1 MAKAIKPTIRFAA
14 DFDAYKRELKR
25 AIGATDKFDRSLKGA
40 GKRNNFR
47 SIGKAALGA
56 AAGIGAVTLAAN
68 ELKKSVQATS
78 NLAKATRQLQRA
90 TGLTAEEASQL
101 AAVLQVRGIGT
112 DKLGRSF
119 TKLAGQI
126 ESAKEGSG
134 AAADAFKQLGVQQD
148 AIRAGDVSSILVQ
161 SADGFQKLGDSTTK
175 ANVAQQLFGRNS
187 RDLIPLLEGGGK
199 ALRDQLGLAPKLSQE
214 QVKQALAAT
223 VAQRNFNLALLNL
236 RVTIGLAVLPY
247 LSKAATALSNF
258 ITQVQKGV
266 GLGGAL
272 RDRFLALSDSI
283 NKLVSPL
290 TKTDNRLVNIGVTL
304 AGIAATLAGAKLI
317 AGLTGFGGALIGI
330 FSNPYLAAAVGVAGL
345 IAGIGAAAVVA
356 YKKSKPFKDLIDDIG
371 RTLRPIFQR
380 LGETAKK
387 ELPKV
392 GREFNKLVK
401 DLSELLKTLRPVLL
415 PIIRLL
421 GKGIEGSIRMW
432 PVWFAIAGKAV
443 RITTTV
449 LRAFASAVRAVIKVA
464 GDFKT
469 AIKSAFGQA
478 LNPIEKVIS
487 AIRTLLREAKK
498 LPGVSVL
505 GSVLGTIA
513 PRSVSPSARGAMSAA
528 SGSGMA
534 VSRASSSAFARTAIS
549 VDSNS
554 SPGLVQQ
561 RITELE
567 KSIAT
572 YENALAKVEDR
583 TDSAGKR
590 ARQQFKEKL
599 ADYRLELSNLE
610 RRQQG
615 ESAIEGI
622 LQRIADLRIQTAK
635 AAADELGTS
644 LNQREAERARLRS
657 LAAAAEFSREQARLS
672 AEASTSD
679 ASYVSQ
685 RASLV
690 TQRDM
695 AAIEATDPRVQA
707 RYARER
713 ERAQRDLARAE
724 ARGDLDDKDAAL
736 AQLAQLEERYGADR
750 AKRLQAEIDEL
761 DGIEQERRDNAQ
773 RALDELRL
781 AEQERLDALKAEAIE
796 AANTTSAI
804 SALAT
809 GLGGAASTVA
819 GFLRAA
825 VLFAGGGTGGQQL
838 SSPGSVQDFL
848 RSLLGVGGFTLDTG
862 EVPLFGGQPSGSKKP
877 TIPRKPK
884 SKRRASGGFLSST
897 PGALTLVGETG
908 PEYVTRDG
916 LVLSGSRTQRMGSAG
931 GVTLN
936 VYPRTSA
943 NDPVELARALGWQ
956 LATR

>member
-56 AAGIGAVTLAAN
+56 AAGIGAVTIAAN
-68 ELKKSVQATS
+68 ELKKSVKATS
-78 NLAKATRQLQRA
+78 DLAKATRQLQRA

-119 TKLAGQI
+119 VTLARQI
-126 ESAKEGSG
+126 ESAQTG
-134 AAADAFKQLGVQQD
+134 AGGAADAFRQLGVSQD

-161 SADGFQKLGDSTTK
+161 SADGFEKLGDGTDK
-175 ANVAQQLFGRNS
+175 AAIAQQLFGRSS

-214 QVKQALAAT
+214 QVQQALAAT

-258 ITQVQKGV
+258 ITQVQQGV
-266 GLGGAL
+266 GFGGAL
-272 RDRFLALSDSI
+272 RDRFLALSDSV

-290 TKTDNRLVNIGVTL
+290 TKTDNRLVNIGVAL
-304 AGIAATLAGAKLI
+304 AGIATALAGGKLI
-317 AGLTGFGGALIGI
+317 AGLTGFGGALVGI
-330 FSNPYLAAAVGVAGL
+330 FANPYLAAAVGIAGL
-345 IAGIGAAAVVA
+345 IAGIGAAAFVA
-356 YKKSKPFKDLIDDIG
+356 YKKSKPFKELIDDIG
-371 RTLRPIFQR
+371 RTLRPVFRSI
-380 LGETAKK
+380 GETAKK

-392 GREFNKLVK
+392 GREFGRMTK
-401 DLSELLKTLRPVLL
+401 ELGALLEELRPVLL

-421 GKGIEGSIRMW
+421 GKTFETTIRGIAPALKIAATAIRG
-432 PVWFAIAGKAV
+432 A
-443 RITTTV
+443 TTAM
-449 LRAFASAVRAVIKVA
+449 RGMSAAMKVVIKIA
-464 GDFKT
+464 SDFKG
-469 AIKSAFGQA
+469 AIKTAFGQA
-478 LNPIEKVIS
+478 LGPINSVIS

-498 LPGVSVL
+498 LPGVSAL
-505 GSVLGTIA
+505 GGILGAVA
-513 PRSVSPSARGAMSAA
+513 PRSVTPGARGAASAA
-528 SGSGMA
+528 ARS
-534 VSRASSSAFARTAIS
+534 ASSPVARSAIS
-549 VDSNS
+549 IDSNS

-561 RITELE
+561 RILELE

-572 YENALAKVEDR
+572 YENALARVEDR

-590 ARQQFKEKL
+590 ARQQFKERL

-610 RRQQG
+610 RRQQS

-622 LQRIADLRIQTAK
+622 LQRIADLRIQTAR

-644 LNQREAERARLRS
+644 LNQREAERARLRN
-657 LAAAAEFSREQARLS
+657 LAAAAEFTREQARLS
-672 AEASTSD
+672 AEASTAD
-679 ASYVSQ
+679 ADYTSR
-685 RASLV
+685 RADLV
-690 TQRDM
+690 TQRNM
-695 AAIEATDPRVQA
+695 AATEATDPRVQA

-713 ERAQRDLARAE
+713 EKAQRDLARAE
-724 ARGDLDDKDAAL
+724 ARGDLEAKDAAL
-736 AQLAQLEERYGADR
+736 AQLAALEERYGANR
-750 AKRLQAEIDEL
+750 AARLQAEIDEL
-761 DGIEQERRDNAQ
+761 DRLEQERRDNAQ

-781 AEQERLDALKAEAIE
+781 SEQERLDALKGEAIE
-796 AANTTSAI
+796 AANTTAAI
-804 SALAT
+804 GALST
-809 GLGGAASTVA
+809 GLQGMYSSVL

-825 VLFAGGGTGGQQL
+825 GQAATGNLRGGPQINTPGG
-838 SSPGSVQDFL
+838 VQDFL
-848 RSLLGVGGFTLDTG
+848 RLLFGAGFTLDTG
-862 EVPLFGGQPSGSKKP
+862 EVPLFGGQPSGAKKP
-877 TIPRKPK
+877 TIPKKPK
-884 SKRRASGGFLSST
+884 SKGKGRASGGFLAT
-897 PGALTLVGETG
+897 GPGALTLVGETG

-916 LVLSGSRTQRMGSAG
+916 LVLSGSRTQRIGSAG